1 MPLAKAYSPELTELP
16 QPLIMSSIETGSE
29 LASMLKLKP
38 ISASEEKLRCEKQAR
53 QSTKPA
59 AGLFT

>member
-1 MPLAKAYSPELTELP
+1 
-16 QPLIMSSIETGSE
+16 MSSIETGSE

-53 QSTKPA
+53 QSTRPA